1 MKTLLLFIAIIALAL
16 AHPTVTSDE
25 KKNLRNSFSKAT
37 TDFYSWN
44 IRKDLETFLLS
55 KMSKGGATCAACN
68 IFLSTFV
75 SYSNLHNLTA
85 S

>member
-1 MKTLLLFIAIIALAL
+1 MKGLLLIFAIMALVL
-16 AHPTVTSDE
+16 ANPTVTSDE

-55 KMSKGGATCAACN
+55 KMKKGGATCAACD
-68 IFLSTFV
+68 IFISTFV
-75 SYSNLHNLTA
+75 TYSNLHNLTA